1 MVAHDQ
7 TQSCHDRHD
16 CFHIHEL
23 RSHVQVSDQGHLATD
38 GTHDQ
43 LHCCC
48 SDLFHDHPLGSSDQS
63 RDHRPFE
70 FCGLLLLGHL
80 IEW

>member
-1 MVAHDQ
+1 MTA
-7 TQSCHDRHD
+7 T
-16 CFHIHEL
+16 I
-23 RSHVQVSDQGHLATD
+23 VSISMSSVPTS
-38 GTHDQ
+38 
-43 LHCCC
+43 